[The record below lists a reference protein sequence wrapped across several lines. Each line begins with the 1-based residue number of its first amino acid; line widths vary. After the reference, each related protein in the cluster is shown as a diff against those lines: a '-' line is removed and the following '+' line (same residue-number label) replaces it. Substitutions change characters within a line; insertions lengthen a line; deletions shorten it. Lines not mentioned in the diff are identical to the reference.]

1 VSAGWEAVSL
11 SYPVASDHQLA
22 RLLQIGMVLEEVVE
36 ARAHKHYE
44 SLAPAERDAEL
55 EALLEEAAEESA
67 DHRTELESLVDEL
80 EGDPVA
86 YEEIEQLVA
95 ARYEADTDT
104 DGVLYDQLANEETA
118 YKFYDDLIEAI
129 EGSDVRF
136 SIDRDRLL
144 SILRAIREDEADGVE
159 EVTRLMEARE

>member
-1 VSAGWEAVSL
+1 VSL

-36 ARAHKHYE
+36 ARAHKHNE
-44 SLAPAERDAEL
+44 SLDDEQDADI
-55 EALLEEAAEESA
+55 EALLQDAAEESA
-67 DHRTELESLVDEL
+67 GHRASLESLVDEL

-144 SILRAIREDEADGVE
+144 DTLREIRDDEAAGVE
-159 EVTRLMEARE
+159 DVTRLMEARS

>member
-1 VSAGWEAVSL
+1 MSL

-36 ARAHKHYE
+36 ARANKHYE
-44 SLAPAERDAEL
+44 SLDPDERDAEL
-55 EALLEEAAEESA
+55 EALLEGAAEESA
-67 DHRTELESLVDEL
+67 GHRAELEALVDEL

-86 YEEIEQLVA
+86 YEEIEELVA

-118 YKFYDDLIEAI
+118 YKFYDDLITAI

-144 SILRAIREDEADGVE
+144 ETLGEIREDEAEGVE
-159 EVTRLMEARE
+159 EVTRLMEARA